1 MLQPNIHT
9 YGEIR
14 QILSIHSEDRDITK
28 YPNANQFEVDLPVE
42 YKNVTSMKITNV
54 YFEGSLDVFSTE
66 NQNTILTYND
76 GTLDTLIT
84 IPNGTYDGVTLSAS
98 LSNLLGLFNI
108 RVYFNGVGN
117 QFVFQSSAPFTLDFT
132 KPEVYNS
139 CNQPVYSQYANW
151 GLGFYLGFNKEVYN
165 ASNLNP
171 PIFPWDSTAP
181 TTGYFIVAP
190 NRAYLKGETSIY
202 LEVASYNSIDEL
214 QPYSMYST
222 QQCNAKNG
230 GKHYSAFAKIPLNV
244 LLFNEAYNNYFFS
257 EPPLE
262 RLQKLKFKI
271 RYHDGRLV
279 DFGIQPFSFNIEINY
294 LRNEFKRNVTY
305 HTQPVFSP

>member
-1 MLQPNIHT
+1 MLQPNTHT

-28 YPNANQFEVDLPVE
+28 YPNANQFEIDLPVE
-42 YKNVTSMKITNV
+42 YKNVTSMKLTNV
-54 YFEGSLDVFSTE
+54 YFEGTLDVFSTE
-66 NQNTILTYND
+66 NQNTILTYNNAPV
-76 GTLDTLIT
+76 T
-84 IPNGTYDGVTLSAS
+84 IPNGNYDGLALSS
-98 LSNLLGLFNI
+98 TLSNLLGIYVKFDDI
-108 RVYFNGVGN
+108 GN
-117 QFVFQSSAPFTLDFT
+117 KFIFQSSNSFTLDFT

-151 GLGFYLGFNKEVYN
+151 GLGFYLGFNKEVYTSIN
-165 ASNLNP
+165 FASDLPSP
-171 PIFPWDSTAP
+171 PN
-181 TTGYFIVAP
+181 YVIVATH
-190 NRAYLKGETSIY
+190 RAYLKGETSMY

-244 LLFNEAYNNYFFS
+244 LLFSEAYNNYFFS

>member
-28 YPNANQFEVDLPVE
+28 YPKSNQFEVDLPVE
-42 YKNVTSMKITNV
+42 YKNVTSMRLTNV
-54 YFEGSLDVFSTE
+54 YFEGTLDVFSTE
-66 NQNTILTYND
+66 NQNTILTYNQ
-76 GTLDTLIT
+76 IPHI
-84 IPNGTYDGVTLSAS
+84 IPNGRYDGLALSTILTTLLTSPIVDVQVQ
-98 LSNLLGLFNI
+98 FNS
-108 RVYFNGVGN
+108 VGHN
-117 QFVFQSSAPFTLDFT
+117 FIFQSSSPFTLDFT
-132 KPEVYNS
+132 KSEVYNS
-139 CNQPVYSQYANW
+139 CNQPMYPQYANW
-151 GLGFYLGFNKEVYN
+151 GLGFYLGFNKEVY
-165 ASNLNP
+165 
-171 PIFPWDSTAP
+171 TA
-181 TTGYFIVAP
+181 INVAGTYRIIAP
-190 NRAYLKGETSIY
+190 QRAYLKGETCMY
-202 LEVASYNSIDEL
+202 LEVASYNSMDEL

-230 GKHYSAFAKIPLNV
+230 GKHYSAFAKIPLNII
-244 LLFNEAYNNYFFS
+244 LFSDSYNNYFFS

-262 RLQKLKFKI
+262 RLQKLKFKF

-279 DFGIQPFSFNIEINY
+279 DFGIQPISFDIEINY

>member
-28 YPNANQFEVDLPVE
+28 YPHANQFEVDLPVE
-42 YKNVTSMKITNV
+42 YKNVTSMKITNI
-54 YFEGSLDVFSTE
+54 YFEGSLEVFSTE
-66 NQNTILTYND
+66 NQNTTLTYNNVP
-76 GTLDTLIT
+76 IT
-84 IPNGTYDGVTLSAS
+84 IPNGNYDGLALSAT
-98 LSNLLGLFNI
+98 LSNLLGLT
-108 RVYFNGVGN
+108 VYFNSIGN
-117 QFVFQSSAPFTLDFT
+117 QFVFQSINPFTLDFT

-151 GLGFYLGFNKEVYN
+151 GLGFYLGFNKEVYI

-190 NRAYLKGETSIY
+190 NRAYLKGETSMY
-202 LEVASYNSIDEL
+202 LEVASYNSMDEL

-222 QQCNAKNG
+222 QQCNAKHG

-244 LLFNEAYNNYFFS
+244 FLFSEAYNNYFFS

>member
-28 YPNANQFEVDLPVE
+28 YPNSNQFEVDLPVE

-54 YFEGSLDVFSTE
+54 YFEGSLEVFSTE
-66 NQNTILTYND
+66 NQNTTLTYTNVP
-76 GTLDTLIT
+76 IT
-84 IPNGTYDGVTLSAS
+84 IPNGNYDGLALSAT
-98 LSNLLGLFNI
+98 LSNLLGLT
-108 RVYFNGVGN
+108 VYFNSIGN
-117 QFVFQSSAPFTLDFT
+117 QFVFQSSNPFTLDFT

-139 CNQPVYSQYANW
+139 CNQPLYSQYANW

-190 NRAYLKGETSIY
+190 NRAYLKGETSMY
-202 LEVASYNSIDEL
+202 LEVASYNSMDEL

-262 RLQKLKFKI
+262 RLQKLKFKL